1 LKQEEWFIKG
11 GSFMLDTIIKNGRI
25 IDGSGNPWFYG
36 DLGIKDG
43 KIVSVGHMAGD
54 AVEIIDVNG
63 KMVSPGFID
72 GHCHSDLMI
81 LDFPESEIK
90 LQQGVTTEVVGNC
103 GLAPVPVNP
112 LFKEELQNYVEPV
125 LGKANKDW
133 KWKTISDYFN
143 ELDQSLISENV
154 ASYVAHGSLRI
165 AVMGFDNRPP
175 TREELEEMKYILEEG
190 MKAGAIG
197 LSIGLLY
204 SPGSYSTKE
213 ELAEL
218 CTIVTKYNGLL
229 STHIRGEGNN
239 LIPSVKEVLWIA
251 EKTNVP
257 LHISHLKAAGK
268 RNWGKVTEVMELI
281 EKARSIGMDVT
292 CDVYPYSAG
301 STMLTTLLPPWSLE
315 GGLSS
320 VLTRLRDRNERSKMK
335 QELIQE
341 QEDWDNLVAST
352 GWDSVIVSSVK
363 SHNLK
368 KYEGQSILSI
378 SKENGKDPVDQ
389 AFDLLLEENGNIGIV
404 FFHMDEK
411 DVQQV
416 MKYQN
421 SLIASDSLT
430 CYTGKPHPRLFGT
443 FPRVFS
449 KFVKQEKV
457 LSIEDAVRKMTSFPA
472 KRFGLGNRGLL
483 TEGYS
488 ADIVVFDIDR
498 IEDKATY
505 EDPSRYPEG
514 IEYVFV
520 NGRLTTKKKQHTL
533 QKCGCFLRNTQST
546 ILTR

>member
-1 LKQEEWFIKG
+1 
-11 GSFMLDTIIKNGRI
+11 MLDTVIKNGKVV
-25 IDGSGNPWFYG
+25 DGTGNPWFYG
-36 DLGIKDG
+36 NVGIKEGRIVAVGPNISDDAKETIDIKG
-43 KIVSVGHMAGD
+43 KI
-54 AVEIIDVNG
+54 
-63 KMVSPGFID
+63 VSPGFID

-112 LFKEELQNYVEPV
+112 LHKVALQTYVEPV

-133 KWKTISDYFN
+133 KWETISEYFN
-143 ELDQSLISENV
+143 ELDKSLISENV

-175 TREELEEMKYILEEG
+175 TKEEMEEMKYILEEG

-218 CTIVTKYNGLL
+218 CQVVAKYNGVF

-239 LIPSVKEVLWIA
+239 LIPSIKEVIWIA
-251 EKTNVP
+251 NKANVP

-268 RNWGKVTEVMELI
+268 RNWGKVIEAMEII
-281 EKARSIGMDVT
+281 ENARSNGMDVT

-315 GGLSS
+315 GGISS
-320 VLTRLRDRNERSKMK
+320 VLSKLKDPIERNRIK
-335 QELIQE
+335 QELIHE
-341 QEDWDNLVAST
+341 QEGWDNLVAST
-352 GWDSVIVSSVK
+352 GWDSVIVSSVN
-363 SHNLK
+363 SINLK
-368 KYEGQSILSI
+368 KYEGKSILEI
-378 SKENGKDPVDQ
+378 SQGNGKSPVDQ
-389 AFDLLLEENGNIGIV
+389 AFDLLTEANGNIGIV

-411 DVQQV
+411 DIQQV
-416 MKYQN
+416 MHYPN

-430 CYTGKPHPRLFGT
+430 CYSGKPHPRLYGT

-449 KFVKQEKV
+449 KYVKQDKV
-457 LSIEDAVRKMTSFPA
+457 LSIEEAIRKMTSFPA
-472 KRFGLGNRGLL
+472 KRFGLGRRGLL
-483 TEGYS
+483 TEGYA
-488 ADIVVFDIDR
+488 ADLVVFDFEEIT
-498 IEDKATY
+498 DKATY
-505 EDPSRYPEG
+505 EFPEVYPEG

-520 NGRLTTKKKQHTL
+520 NGKLTTKAKNHTS
-533 QKCGCFLRNTQST
+533 QKCGCFIKQSSST
-546 ILTR
+546 IPVR

>member
-1 LKQEEWFIKG
+1 
-11 GSFMLDTIIKNGRI
+11 MLDTMIKNGRI
-25 IDGSGNPWFYG
+25 IDGTGNPWFYG
-36 DLGIKDG
+36 DVGIKSG
-43 KIVSVGHMAGD
+43 KIVTVGNSAED
-54 AVEIIDVNG
+54 AAEIIDANG
-63 KMVSPGFID
+63 SIVSPGFID

-81 LDFPESEIK
+81 LDYPESEIK

-112 LFKEELQNYVEPV
+112 LYKEELQNYVEPV

-133 KWKTISDYFN
+133 KWQTISDYFN

-175 TREELEEMKYILEEG
+175 TREEMDEMKYILEEG

-213 ELAEL
+213 EIAEL
-218 CTIVTKYNGLL
+218 CKVVTKYNGLF

-239 LIPSVKEVLWIA
+239 LLPSVKEVLWIA

-268 RNWGKVTEVMELI
+268 RNWGKVMEAMELV
-281 EKARSIGMDVT
+281 EKARSNGMDVT

-301 STMLTTLLPPWSLE
+301 STMLTTLLPPWALE
-315 GGLSS
+315 GGLTS
-320 VLTRLRDRNERSKMK
+320 VLNRLRDRHERSKIK
-335 QELIQE
+335 QELVQE
-341 QEDWDNLVAST
+341 QEDWDNLVVST
-352 GWDSVIVSSVK
+352 GWDSVILSSVK
-363 SHNLK
+363 SPALK

-378 SKENGKDPVDQ
+378 SNENGKDPIDQ
-389 AFDLLLEENGNIGIV
+389 ALDLLIEENGNIGIV

-411 DVQQV
+411 DVQHV

-449 KFVKQEKV
+449 KYVKQDKI

-483 TEGYS
+483 AENYA
-488 ADIVVFDIDR
+488 ADIVVFDIDK

-514 IEYVFV
+514 IQYVFV
-520 NGRLTTKKKQHTL
+520 NGKLTTKKKQHTAL
-533 QKCGCFLRNTQST
+533 KCGCFLRNTPST